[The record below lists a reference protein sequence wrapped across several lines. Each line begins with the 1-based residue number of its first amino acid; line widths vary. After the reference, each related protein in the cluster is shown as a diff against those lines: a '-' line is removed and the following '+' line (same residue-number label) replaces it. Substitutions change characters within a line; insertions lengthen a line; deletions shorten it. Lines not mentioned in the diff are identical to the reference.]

1 MAATRLIAL
10 HINKGRT
17 LAQCLADRIGYSM
30 NNEKTDKGRLVNS
43 YACDPRTC
51 CEEFVL
57 SKRQYYHSTGRM
69 YKNEVIAYQI
79 RQSFKPGE
87 ISAEDANR
95 VGYELAMR
103 FTKGKYAF
111 IVATHTDRAHI
122 HNHIIFNSTSIDG
135 TQKFRDFKRSG
146 LALQKVSDMVCLENG
161 LSVIEPRPKS
171 ERARR
176 TDYPK
181 RESFRDVIRED
192 IRHCIRKK
200 PKDFEEFLRFM
211 ADLGYEVKR
220 GKNISFKGKGQERF
234 IRMRS
239 LGENYLEEAVR
250 EMIAGKRDL
259 GTETGQARNEQP
271 FNLLIDIQARMAAD
285 KRSPA
290 YRRWA
295 MVYNLKQMSGTF
307 MFLRENNIE
316 SFEDLDKRT
325 EEAVQKFNELNE
337 SIKASEKRLAE
348 ILAIKKHILNYRK
361 TKDVYVAYRRAGYSR
376 KFFEEHREEITL
388 HKAAKAAFDQ
398 LGTEKLPK
406 IRELNEEYD
415 AVLRS
420 KKAAYAEY
428 RAAKKEMQEYSRA
441 RKNVDMFYRGDAE
454 KDKQELVL

>member
-1 MAATRLIAL
+1 M
-10 HINKGRT
+10 
-17 LAQCLADRIGYSM
+17 
-30 NNEKTDKGRLVNS
+30 
-43 YACDPRTC
+43 
-51 CEEFVL
+51 L
-57 SKRQYYHSTGRM
+57 SKRQYYHSTGRV

-87 ISAEDANR
+87 VSAEDANR

-171 ERARR
+171 ERAGR

-181 RESFRDVIRED
+181 RNSFRNVIRED
-192 IRHCIRKK
+192 IRSCIKRK

-211 ADLGYEVKR
+211 AELDYEVKR

-239 LGENYLEEAVR
+239 LGENYTEEAVS
-250 EMIAGKRDL
+250 EIIAGRRDL
-259 GTETGQARNEQP
+259 GTEPGQTPKGQA
-271 FNLLIDIQARMAAD
+271 FNLLIDIQARMAD

-295 MVYNLKQMSGTF
+295 TVYNLKQMSSTF
-307 MFLRENNIE
+307 MFLRENHIE
-316 SFEDLDKRT
+316 SFEDLDKKT
-325 EEAVQKFNELNE
+325 EEVVQKFNELNE
-337 SIKASEKRLAE
+337 SIKVSEKRLAE
-348 ILAIKKHILNYRK
+348 ILALKKHILNYRK
-361 TKDVYVAYRRAGYSR
+361 TKDTYVAYRKAGYSR
-376 KFFEEHREEITL
+376 EFFEEHRQEITL
-388 HKAAKAAFDQ
+388 HKAAKVAFDQ
-398 LGTEKLPK
+398 FGEGKLPT
-406 IRELNEEYD
+406 IRDLNEEYD
-415 AVLRS
+415 AVLRG

-428 RAAKKEMQEYSRA
+428 WVAKKEMQEYTKA
-441 RKNVDMFYRGDAE
+441 RKNVIIFYRGDVE
-454 KDKQELVL
+454 KEKREPVL